1 MKNTQLET
9 RYRAGE
15 NLLWVDNDNRLY
27 AVAEHTKSIYRIQ
40 KKYMECGK
48 MIQNTEMEL
57 G

>member
-9 RYRAGE
+9 RYKAGE
-15 NLLWVDNDNRLY
+15 NLLLVDNDNRLY

>member
-27 AVAEHTKSIYRIQ
+27 AVAEHRKGIYRIQ

-48 MIQNTEMEL
+48 IIQNSEL
-57 G
+57 EIG